1 MLKLKAIERNIS
13 FEKGKEKWA
22 YVLQPELYSRLSE
35 AKTIQEAALRSGIS
49 KGTISA
55 AYAAIAETIAA
66 WATEG
71 HSVAIPGLGSC
82 RFGVRSQSVSDVNEV
97 SGNMITS
104 RRVVFSP
111 STELKDELART
122 AISITCIDRNGN
134 VVKQTGAADVGN
146 VEEEEPENPTPDP
159 TPSNPDT
166 GGEDDDDEGGLA
178 G

>member
-35 AKTIQEAALRSGIS
+35 AKTISEAAMRSGIS

-55 AYAAIAETIAA
+55 AYAAISETIAA

-71 HSVAIPGLGSC
+71 HSVAVPGLGIM
-82 RFGVRSQSVSDVNEV
+82 RFGVRAQSVEDVNDV
-97 SGNMITS
+97 SANLITN
-104 RRVVFSP
+104 RRVIFTP
-111 STELKDELART
+111 SVELKDELKRT
-122 AISITCIDRNGN
+122 AISITCIDRDGN
-134 VVKQTGAADVGN
+134 IVKQTGASDGGN
-146 VEEEEPENPTPDP
+146 VEEEDEQGTTTPDP
-159 TPSNPDT
+159 SPSNPDT
-166 GGEDDDDEGGLA
+166 GEEDDDGGLA

>member
-1 MLKLKAIERNIS
+1 MTHKLATH
-13 FEKGKEKWA
+13 
-22 YVLQPELYSRLSE
+22 QPANPPSS
-35 AKTIQEAALRSGIS
+35 SS
-49 KGTISA
+49 S
-55 AYAAIAETIAA
+55 
-66 WATEG
+66 
-71 HSVAIPGLGSC
+71 SPP
-82 RFGVRSQSVSDVNEV
+82 V
-97 SGNMITS
+97 SGLVGVGS
-104 RRVVFSP
+104 GVVFIP

-134 VVKQTGAADVGN
+134 VVKQTGAADGGN